1 VNAVA
6 ATAYVVVATDR
17 VDWRA
22 GGLIAGG
29 ALLGG
34 YTGARF
40 GRRLPAAVL
49 RTAIVVLGLTAI
61 AVLLRR

>member
-1 VNAVA
+1 MVA
-6 ATAYVVVATDR
+6 NDR

-22 GGLIAGG
+22 SALIAVG
-29 ALLGG
+29 AIAGG

-49 RTAIVVLGLTAI
+49 RTAIVVLGLVAI
-61 AVLLRR
+61 GVLLSR